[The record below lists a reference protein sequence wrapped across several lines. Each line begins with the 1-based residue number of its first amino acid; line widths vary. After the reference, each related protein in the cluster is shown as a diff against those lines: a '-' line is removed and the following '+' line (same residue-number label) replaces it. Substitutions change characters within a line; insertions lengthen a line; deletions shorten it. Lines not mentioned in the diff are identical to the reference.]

1 MLQHHRLIAGLLLA
15 TAGIVFIGGSP
26 AEARVFMSRE
36 QALGQVLGEN
46 TEFRRKSV
54 FPTEE
59 QTSRAR
65 SLAGNGVEIRE
76 APLTRYTAWEGGV
89 RLGTAYLDTHLVR
102 TLPQTVLVFVKPNG
116 ELLTIEIL
124 SFGEPAEYLPRENW
138 LRQFDDRP
146 LDNSLA
152 IGGKIHGMTGATLS
166 AHAVTDAAR
175 RALAMHQVLETSD
188 QAGETG
194 P

>member
-1 MLQHHRLIAGLLLA
+1 
-15 TAGIVFIGGSP
+15 
-26 AEARVFMSRE
+26 MSRE
-36 QALGQVLGEN
+36 QALGQTLGEH
-46 TEFRRKSV
+46 TEFRRESV

-59 QTSRAR
+59 QVALAR

-76 APLTRYTAWEGGV
+76 APLTRYTAWDGGV

-124 SFGEPAEYLPRENW
+124 SFGEPVEYLPRESW
-138 LRQFDDRP
+138 LRQFDDKP
-146 LDNSLA
+146 LDDSLA
-152 IGGKIHGMTGATLS
+152 IGRRIHGMTGATLS

-175 RALAMHQVLETSD
+175 RALAMHQVLE
-188 QAGETG
+188 AGDPPGDTG